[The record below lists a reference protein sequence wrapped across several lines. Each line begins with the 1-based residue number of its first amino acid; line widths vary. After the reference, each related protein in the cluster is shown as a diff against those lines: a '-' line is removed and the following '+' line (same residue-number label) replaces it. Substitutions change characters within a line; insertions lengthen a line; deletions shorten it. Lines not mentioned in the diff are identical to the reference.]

1 VIRFAVLSL
10 GLLFALVPAS
20 ELLADEVTN
29 QLDAARA
36 NYAKGDQLHALVAL
50 QGAVAQLSQRLTN
63 QFSKLMPPAPR
74 GWDSDSQEAQSLD
87 GAGGGL
93 GVTQA
98 YSKGD
103 ATLNVSLV
111 VDNPAV
117 GASAAMI
124 QGASSQPAR
133 PGWTRLKL
141 GADEALLRFDPAA
154 RSGEV
159 MVVVGERVLL
169 QVEANEISKD
179 DVLLDMA
186 KSWNTAAVR
195 KFIEG
200 GP

>member
-1 VIRFAVLSL
+1 MRRFSVLSL
-10 GLLFALVPAS
+10 GLLLALAPAA

-29 QLDAARA
+29 QVDAARA
-36 NYAKGDQLHALVAL
+36 SYAKGDQLRALVAL
-50 QGAVAQLSQRLTN
+50 QGAVGQLSQRLTN
-63 QFSKLMPPAPR
+63 QFAKLMPSAPR
-74 GWDSDSQEAQSLD
+74 GWDSGNPEAQSLD

-98 YSKGD
+98 FSKGD

-111 VDNPAV
+111 VDNPTV
-117 GASAAMI
+117 GASASMI
-124 QGASSQPAR
+124 QGASQTAR
-133 PGWTRLKL
+133 PGWARLKL

-159 MVVVGERVLL
+159 MIVVGERVLL
-169 QVEANEISKD
+169 QVEANEITKD

-195 KFIEG
+195 KFIDG
-200 GP
+200 GS